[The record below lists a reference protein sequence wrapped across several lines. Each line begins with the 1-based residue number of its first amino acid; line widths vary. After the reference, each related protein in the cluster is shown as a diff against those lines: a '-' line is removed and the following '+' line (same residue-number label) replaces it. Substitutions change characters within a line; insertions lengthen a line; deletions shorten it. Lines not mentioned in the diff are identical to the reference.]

1 MSLPARRESR
11 PAKPQPSS
19 RSKAVRHRSDL
30 PTSICVPLCEIP
42 LPQHHATSVHLAHGA
57 HPISSA
63 TPARADTPTH
73 SAGVPYRA
81 AERPY
86 GTRLSTLVLVKGDGG
101 VVVVERDRLR
111 LVECEVERKVVL
123 GGTPDRVFRFRMDG

>member
-86 GTRLSTLVLVKGDGG
+86 GTRLSTL
-101 VVVVERDRLR
+101 LR